1 MKETNQFKEQ
11 FEVYVQALVS
21 QSLDDNFLEEV
32 YNDNGDYFI
41 YFLIKFLK
49 ILFFISNNDNIS

>member
-1 MKETNQFKEQ
+1 MKETDQFKEQ

-32 YNDNGDYFI
+32 YNDNGDF
-41 YFLIKFLK
+41 FLQINLK
-49 ILFFISNNDNIS
+49 YYFFIKNNDNIS

>member
-49 ILFFISNNDNIS
+49 ILFFISNN

>member
-1 MKETNQFKEQ
+1 MKETDQFKEQ

-32 YNDNGDYFI
+32 YNDNGDFFLQINLKY
-41 YFLIKFLK
+41 YFLIN
-49 ILFFISNNDNIS
+49 NNDIIS

>member
-11 FEVYVQALVS
+11 FEVYIQALVS

-32 YNDNGDYFI
+32 YNDNGD
-41 YFLIKFLK
+41 
-49 ILFFISNNDNIS
+49 FFIHFFSKINFLMLFPY